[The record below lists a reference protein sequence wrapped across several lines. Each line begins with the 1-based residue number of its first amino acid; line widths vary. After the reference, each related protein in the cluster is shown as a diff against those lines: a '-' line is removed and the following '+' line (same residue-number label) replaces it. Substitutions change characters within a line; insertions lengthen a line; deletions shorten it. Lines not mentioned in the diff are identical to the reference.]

1 METSIQWERGLK
13 VALVLLLF
21 VRSASAQEHKPDRIQ
36 PSCGPGD
43 IQFEVRT
50 SKGQSDTDIEA
61 GKARVYVAQVFA
73 KYPFEFHRPILRIG
87 LNGTWV
93 GATRGNSYFVFSVG
107 PGEHHL
113 CVQWQSRSLWRE
125 AAFASFT
132 AETGKRYYFR
142 ARITH
147 QVGLD
152 LEKVDRDEGQF
163 LVSSSA
169 LSIPHPKK

>member
-1 METSIQWERGLK
+1 METSVLWERGLK
-13 VALVLLLF
+13 TALVLLF
-21 VRSASAQEHKPDRIQ
+21 VSSATAQEHKANRIQ
-36 PSCGPGD
+36 PSCGPGE

-50 SKGQSDTDIEA
+50 SKGRTDSDIEA
-61 GKARVYVAQVFA
+61 GKARVYIVEVFA

-93 GATRGNSYFVFSVG
+93 GATRGNSYFDFSVG

-132 AETGKRYYFR
+132 AETGKKYYFR

-147 QVGLD
+147 HVGLD

-163 LVSSSA
+163 LVSSSV
-169 LSIPHPKK
+169 LSISRLKK

>member
-1 METSIQWERGLK
+1 
-13 VALVLLLF
+13 LF
-21 VRSASAQEHKPDRIQ
+21 YSSSSPPP
-36 PSCGPGD
+36 PSCGPGE

-50 SKGQSDTDIEA
+50 SKGQTDSDIEA
-61 GKARVYVAQVFA
+61 GKARVYIVEVFA

-87 LNGTWV
+87 LNGKWV
-93 GATRGNSYFVFSVG
+93 RATRGNSYFDFSAD
-107 PGEHHL
+107 PGDHHL

-132 AETGKRYYFR
+132 AESGKRYYFR

-147 QVGLD
+147 DVGLD
-152 LEKVDRDEGQF
+152 LEEIDRDEGQF

-169 LSIPHPKK
+169 LSISHLKK